1 MLRGILGVVLLILA
15 GQCGAHI
22 LNMTEIRVAAAP
34 QSPMVVSVR
43 IDLGQSLMTAEQ
55 YWQAVTSEELE
66 QQRLLLQAAILQL
79 ESGLR
84 LYVEGRAV
92 PLIVTGWQ
100 LEAVSLGAIR
110 NPLTPQMAWLE
121 LATVD
126 PVVDASI
133 LELRVSDSLQLPWP
147 SLVRF
152 DTEERLPVSR
162 LLTAE
167 RRSTGSVGE
176 SESQGL
182 WVSMALYFQ
191 SIVPEVTWLAVG
203 FQHILPMG
211 LDHIVFIL
219 GLFFLSTRASVLLLQ
234 VSAFTLAHSLTLGLA
249 TLGWVAAP
257 AGIVEPLIA
266 LSIIYV
272 ALDNLYA
279 KHLER
284 WRLAVVTLFGLLHG
298 LGFASALNAL
308 ALPADAMFTA
318 LLLFNV
324 GVELGQLTVLL
335 LALATVGW
343 LRRWVRYRER
353 VAEPASLTI
362 AGVGFYWL
370 IKRLAF

>member
-176 SESQGL
+176 FESQGL

>member
-133 LELRVSDSLQLPWP
+133 LELQVSDSLQLPWP

-343 LRRWVRYRER
+343 LRRWVRYREC

-362 AGVGFYWL
+362 AGVCFYWL

>member
-1 MLRGILGVVLLILA
+1 M
-15 GQCGAHI
+15 
-22 LNMTEIRVAAAP
+22 
-34 QSPMVVSVR
+34 
-43 IDLGQSLMTAEQ
+43 
-55 YWQAVTSEELE
+55 
-66 QQRLLLQAAILQL
+66 LLQAAILQL

-176 SESQGL
+176 FESQGL